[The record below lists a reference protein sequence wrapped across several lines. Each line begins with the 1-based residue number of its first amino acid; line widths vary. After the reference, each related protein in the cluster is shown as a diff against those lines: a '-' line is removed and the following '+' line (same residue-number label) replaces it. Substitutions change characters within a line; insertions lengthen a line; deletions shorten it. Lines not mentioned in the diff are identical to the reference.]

1 MSYLLKKT
9 VKILFLLSVN
19 NILLDHCFFIMFG
32 LSKIRT
38 GGFVFVVKRDE
49 ISNYIIIG
57 RIMRE
62 NNDKTYSVKGTF
74 FRPVGLIERIRL
86 GKAQG
91 KPAEALNNPDPNNCV
106 FLIIDK
112 VDTDVF
118 NDMIDAKYDK
128 IYPINENRF
137 FVLDGWIK
145 EGFSDIFSNF
155 FNSSSQEEK
164 IEARNIV
171 IQKMNSL
178 ISPELKEHVYAVA
191 RSSRI
196 L

>member
-1 MSYLLKKT
+1 MYLM
-9 VKILFLLSVN
+9 IL
-19 NILLDHCFFIMFG
+19 
-32 LSKIRT
+32 
-38 GGFVFVVKRDE
+38 
-49 ISNYIIIG
+49 
-57 RIMRE
+57 
-62 NNDKTYSVKGTF
+62 
-74 FRPVGLIERIRL
+74 
-86 GKAQG
+86 
-91 KPAEALNNPDPNNCV
+91 
-106 FLIIDK
+106 ID
-112 VDTDVF
+112 T
-118 NDMIDAKYDK
+118 KYDK